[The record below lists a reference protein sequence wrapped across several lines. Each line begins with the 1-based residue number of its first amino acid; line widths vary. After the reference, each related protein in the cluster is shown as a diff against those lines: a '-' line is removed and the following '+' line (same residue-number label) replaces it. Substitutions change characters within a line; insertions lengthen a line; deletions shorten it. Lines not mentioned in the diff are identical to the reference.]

1 MNKAM
6 IASMRE
12 QLRPSEAARTA
23 LLERVGEIPNKQE
36 GNSVRKYFAVAA
48 CAALLLCA
56 YPAYNVLKS
65 QNPPKLHSYITV
77 EAGDKI
83 ITLSTCVNKNV
94 DRLVVQAK
102 RLEN

>member
-36 GNSVRKYFAVAA
+36 GNSVTGNTKGDRDAVDVYF
-48 CAALLLCA
+48 
-56 YPAYNVLKS
+56 
-65 QNPPKLHSYITV
+65 
-77 EAGDKI
+77 
-83 ITLSTCVNKNV
+83 V
-94 DRLVVQAK
+94 DR
-102 RLEN
+102 

>member
-1 MNKAM
+1 MNKVM

-12 QLRPSEAARTA
+12 QLRPSEAARAA
-23 LLERVGEIPNKQE
+23 LLERVGEIPNKRE

-77 EAGDKI
+77 EAGEI
-83 ITLSTCVNKNV
+83 GRAHV
-94 DRLVVQAK
+94 
-102 RLEN
+102 